1 MSHINETI
9 KVIRSAVGSMA
20 SWGIIQELQK
30 YNVEVIGVDS
40 NPYSFGLYKLPKSYV
55 IPRGDDPMYIS
66 TMLNLA
72 KKEKVNA
79 VISGPEEELIPLSR
93 NRGLFEEQGTAILVS
108 SSETVDTCVDKQKTY
123 EFFLNNG
130 IPMPEMYADINSVHF
145 PCIIKPCLGRGSI
158 GVYKLNNL
166 EDLVFYSRGVSN
178 PIFQEFI
185 PGEEYSVDVLADRN
199 GNALSIV
206 PRLRV
211 GVESG
216 ISVKSLTVFDA
227 DIIEQCKRII
237 KKLKIFG
244 PACIQCI
251 KNDRGIFF
259 IEINLRFGGG
269 SVLSMR
275 ADKSMIPNLLRLICD
290 EKPIQSSGFTNGLM
304 MMRHY
309 SETYVHKDMITQKSH
324 QSSEGI

>member
-1 MSHINETI
+1 M
-9 KVIRSAVGSMA
+9 
-20 SWGIIQELQK
+20 
-30 YNVEVIGVDS
+30 
-40 NPYSFGLYKLPKSYV
+40 
-55 IPRGDDPMYIS
+55 
-66 TMLNLA
+66 
-72 KKEKVNA
+72 
-79 VISGPEEELIPLSR
+79 
-93 NRGLFEEQGTAILVS
+93 
-108 SSETVDTCVDKQKTY
+108 
-123 EFFLNNG
+123 
-130 IPMPEMYADINSVHF
+130 
-145 PCIIKPCLGRGSI
+145 
-158 GVYKLNNL
+158 
-166 EDLVFYSRGVSN
+166 SN

-206 PRLRV
+206 TRLRV

-237 KKLKIFG
+237 KKLKVFG

-290 EKPIQSSGFTNGLM
+290 EKPIQSNGFTNGLM

-309 SETYVHKDMITQKSH
+309 SETYVHKDIITQKSH
-324 QSSEGI
+324 QSSEDI

>member
-108 SSETVDTCVDKQKTY
+108 SSETVDICVDKQKTY

-130 IPMPEMYADINSVHF
+130 ISMPEMYTDINSVHF
-145 PCIIKPCLGRGSI
+145 PCII
-158 GVYKLNNL
+158 
-166 EDLVFYSRGVSN
+166 N
-178 PIFQEFI
+178 PFERAWGCINYNPEICFI
-185 PGEEYSVDVLADRN
+185 PEV
-199 GNALSIV
+199 
-206 PRLRV
+206 
-211 GVESG
+211 
-216 ISVKSLTVFDA
+216 
-227 DIIEQCKRII
+227 
-237 KKLKIFG
+237 
-244 PACIQCI
+244 
-251 KNDRGIFF
+251 
-259 IEINLRFGGG
+259 
-269 SVLSMR
+269 
-275 ADKSMIPNLLRLICD
+275 
-290 EKPIQSSGFTNGLM
+290 
-304 MMRHY
+304 
-309 SETYVHKDMITQKSH
+309 
-324 QSSEGI
+324 